1 MQTIAFHKKCAR
13 SDRDWYVSHQP
24 VLVHLLINI
33 LIIIM
38 YVNRNV
44 SIAFLSMKFILTSAT
59 GFRFT
64 SREIL
69 CSTNT
74 EHMQL
79 DIKHSSMYQQNE
91 QLFNKL
97 QNYKY
102 VWKRWEN
109 LTIIIIWKQ
118 NIFIESCCVLYEQII
133 ILKSLDLICAMRVT
147 FVQHH
152 YTRLFYNPL
161 AIVVIHVNCFTIN
174 WIIGRLTNEKVDWVL
189 LIPARARWV
198 PFFCCTHCLLWLVP
212 FSNASDFISLNWQ
225 LKRKSKMS
233 SGDMISYFYR
243 EICVIMVMV
252 VGGCDAH
259 KA

>member
-97 QNYKY
+97 QRYKY
-102 VWKRWEN
+102 VWNRWEN

-161 AIVVIHVNCFTIN
+161 AIVVKCRRNSCQLFHHQLNH
-174 WIIGRLTNEKVDWVL
+174 RQTNEWEGGLGTAYPSKSSMS
-189 LIPARARWV
+189 
-198 PFFCCTHCLLWLVP
+198 PFFLLYPLFALIGP
-212 FSNASDFISLNWQ
+212 IFQ
-225 LKRKSKMS
+225 
-233 SGDMISYFYR
+233 
-243 EICVIMVMV
+243 CVRF
-252 VGGCDAH
+252 H
-259 KA
+259 